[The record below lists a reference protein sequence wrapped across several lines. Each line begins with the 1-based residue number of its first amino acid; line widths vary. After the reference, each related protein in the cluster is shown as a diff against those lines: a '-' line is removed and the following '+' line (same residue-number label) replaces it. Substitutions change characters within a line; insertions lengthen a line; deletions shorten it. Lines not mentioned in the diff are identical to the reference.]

1 MKKPYTEKLLDIALK
16 TYPKTDP
23 SRFVQTLL
31 ADCDLCYNSKKKEK
45 KPMKSEIMKELHLK
59 GIKLSKSQVETCLNF
74 LSGKNVESK
83 RYIDV
88 QRPEGSVFSTIN
100 GKILTHEIFEP
111 LIAEL
116 ENLCKNDIIRKLI
129 YKKLREL
136 KEYISLNAILD
147 AKKVYNDIID
157 RLEKNKYR
165 GNLPKIETKSAAR
178 RFIPKDEAE
187 LIYLENLS

>member
-1 MKKPYTEKLLDIALK
+1 
-16 TYPKTDP
+16 
-23 SRFVQTLL
+23 
-31 ADCDLCYNSKKKEK
+31 
-45 KPMKSEIMKELHLK
+45 MKSEIMEELHLK
-59 GIKLSKSQVETCLNF
+59 GIKLSKNQVETCLKF
-74 LSGKNVESK
+74 LSGKNVENK

-88 QRPEGSVFSTIN
+88 QRPKGSVFSTIN
-100 GKILTHEIFEP
+100 GKILTYETFEP

-116 ENLCKNDIIRKLI
+116 ENLCQNDIIRKLI
-129 YKKLREL
+129 YKKLRKL
-136 KEYISLNAILD
+136 KEYISLNAIIE
-147 AKKVYNDIID
+147 AKKMYNDIID